1 MNNALSR
8 SALLLATLLVSACG
22 PKEDAATPPP
32 PSVTVSEI
40 KPGPVPLRYQYAGRI
55 AAFREV
61 EVRAR
66 VGGVLQEKS
75 FVEGAA
81 VKEGDILFRI
91 DPAPY
96 EAEFARA
103 NAQLKEAH
111 AQMSRTQRDA
121 ERATTLFQRQFGTE
135 KARDDAVSAYLLAQ
149 AGVAGAEAQVKTAEI
164 NLGYTTIRAP
174 LDGVISL
181 RVLPEGSLVGT
192 GADNSLLTRI
202 SQLDPAYVNFSFT
215 DTEAAE
221 IRRIIDSGEG
231 KGPTDGK
238 LKVKVSFGDGKS
250 YDREG
255 YVDFTDSNLDLQ
267 TGTIRA
273 RAVVPNPESKLRP
286 GQFVRVSVEGITRH
300 ETVVVPQAA
309 VMQGPQGQ
317 FVYAVDKENKASIR
331 PVMIGREVAD
341 GWIVEKGL
349 KQGDRIVT
357 EGVIKVKPGAPVT
370 IVASDNAAKT
380 RAAQR

>member
-1 MNNALSR
+1 MHNALSR
-8 SALLLATLLVSACG
+8 SLILIAALLVGACDQ
-22 PKEDAATPPP
+22 KAAPVAPPP
-32 PSVTVSEI
+32 PSVAVSEL
-40 KPGPVPLRYQYAGRI
+40 KAGPVPLRYQYAGRV

-66 VGGVLQEKS
+66 VSGVLQEKS
-75 FVEGAA
+75 FVEGAT
-81 VKEGDILFRI
+81 VKEGDVLFRL

-96 EAEFARA
+96 EAELARA
-103 NAQLKEAH
+103 NAQLKEAQ
-111 AQMSRTQRDA
+111 AQISRTQRDA

-135 KARDDAVSAYLLAQ
+135 KARDDAVSAYQLAQ
-149 AGVAGAEAQVKTAEI
+149 ASVAGAEAQVKTAEI

-174 LDGVISL
+174 LGGVISL

-202 SQLDPAYVNFSFT
+202 SQLDPMYVYFSFT

-221 IRRIIDSGEG
+221 IRRIIESGEG
-231 KGPTDGK
+231 EEPADGK
-238 LKVKVSFGDGKS
+238 LKVKVSFGDGKT

-267 TGTIRA
+267 TGTVRA
-273 RAVVPNPESKLRP
+273 RAVMPNPESKLRP
-286 GQFVRVSVEGITRH
+286 GQFVRVSVEGIIRH
-300 ETVVVPQAA
+300 ETVVIPQAA

-317 FVYAVDKENKASIR
+317 FVYAIDKENKASIR
-331 PVMIGREVAD
+331 PVTIGREAAD

-357 EGVIKVKPGAPVT
+357 EGVIKVKPGAPVS
-370 IVASDNAAKT
+370 IAVSENVASTK
-380 RAAQR
+380 AAQR